1 MLLNGNSTRL
11 LKPKHPRKIP
21 KVEKKY
27 KCYLA
32 RKIKESF
39 YKKTDSRIGTKARRL
54 YADLLEIKP
63 LSYRD
68 YRYFLIVINDASRR
82 C

>member
-1 MLLNGNSTRL
+1 MLLNSNSTRL
-11 LKPKHPRKIP
+11 LKSKHLRKIP
-21 KVEKKY
+21 KGEKKC

-39 YKKTDSRIGTKARRL
+39 YKKTDSRIRTKARRL
-54 YADLLEIKP
+54 YTDLLGIKP
-63 LSYRD
+63 LSCKD
-68 YRYFLIVINDASRR
+68 YRHFLIVIDNASRR